1 VLLGPVAE
9 VSPVRSASLKTRQRV
24 GRGAFGSRR
33 PGGRPPSRRSGLS
46 RPETPGYLRGYL
58 GRDQVENLRRAGGPE
73 TDPLTAS
80 FSKTR
85 RHRRRNVFSETR
97 RSRSAGGKAGGSA
110 GDGDAARALERWN
123 PKRASACQRGGSPAG
138 YGLTGR
144 INTLQLRRTVFFQK
158 TSEWRNAVS
167 RNGKRVMT
175 PKGAR
180 LPGRSKAL
188 KGKPHERHRPEK
200 GRKPAGGANRRGR
213 VKRRGRN

>member
-1 VLLGPVAE
+1 VLLGPVTE

-24 GRGAFGSRR
+24 GRGAFGSQC
-33 PGGRPPSRRSGLS
+33 PGGQPPSRRSGSS
-46 RPETPGYLRGYL
+46 RPETPGCLRGHL

-80 FSKTR
+80 FSKAR

-110 GDGDAARALERWN
+110 GDGGATRALERWN

-144 INTLQLRRTVFFQK
+144 SKTLQLRRTVFFQK
-158 TSEWRNAVS
+158 PQSGGMRYLGT
-167 RNGKRVMT
+167 
-175 PKGAR
+175 AR
-180 LPGRSKAL
+180 GYGRREAH
-188 KGKPHERHRPEK
+188 GCP
-200 GRKPAGGANRRGR
+200 GGA
-213 VKRRGRN
+213 KL